1 MSAIPASEAEFCHKD
16 NRHQW
21 LDGLYGDSVVIA
33 AVDLMLYLTVCLNL
47 F

>member
-21 LDGLYGDSVVIA
+21 LDGLYGDLKLIT
-33 AVDLMLYLTVCLNL
+33 MI
-47 F
+47 